1 MNPDQAATFKKETAI
16 NKYFPILSWLILFSG
31 FVLVVLHRFLTAGLQ
46 DVFSETFALSST
58 GFALL
63 SSSYFYLYP
72 LMQIPAGMAIDLFG
86 PRRVVT
92 FSFAAMS
99 LGTLLFA
106 SASAFGHLFWGR
118 VIISFGAAFLWGSLL
133 KIQGIYFSGRVFA
146 FLAGF
151 GAVAASLGIILSGS
165 PFMFGVT
172 RLGWREM
179 MYLLAALTILLLLGN
194 LIFTRIPAC
203 SLKNG
208 KATSSQSNPGYHESK
223 TALAGTLT
231 VLKQKSAWLL
241 FLCHF
246 GIYGP
251 YAAFLGIWSYP
262 FMVGEGG
269 YTISQTSFFITF
281 MGLGYMLGG
290 PVLGHFS
297 DRIGEKRK
305 PVLLISCAFLALST
319 ATLLL
324 LPYFK
329 NEPGYLLYPALFM
342 IGFFTPGLIIS
353 MVLAR
358 ELQNPRYSGVAV
370 GIVNSGGFVGAA
382 AAQLVVGLIM
392 ETGWEGQ
399 SLRGIMIYPWPIYQ
413 QIIIFSTLLL
423 LLALVAIYLVEE
435 KQG

>member
-1 MNPDQAATFKKETAI
+1 MKTEPVVAFTKEAYT
-16 NKYFPILSWLILFSG
+16 NKYFPILSWLVMFFG

-46 DVFSETFALSST
+46 DVFSETFALST
-58 GFALL
+58 AGFAFL

-72 LMQIPAGMAIDLFG
+72 LMQIPAGMAIDFFG
-86 PRRVVT
+86 PRRIVT
-92 FSFAAMS
+92 FSFAAMT

-106 SASAFGHLFWGR
+106 SASGFGHLLWGR

-133 KIQGIYFSGRVFA
+133 KVQGVYFSGRVFA
-146 FLAGF
+146 LLAGF

-165 PFMFGVT
+165 PFMAGVA

-179 MYLLAALTILLLLGN
+179 IYLLAAFSLILLLGN
-194 LIFTRIPAC
+194 LIFTRNPVYISGGCNASPYTGRP
-203 SLKNG
+203 NQTEN
-208 KATSSQSNPGYHESK
+208 KAV
-223 TALAGTLT
+223 LAGTAS

-281 MGLGYMLGG
+281 MGIGYMLGG
-290 PVLGHFS
+290 PVLGHLS

-305 PVLLISCAFLALST
+305 PVLQISCAFLALST
-319 ATLLL
+319 AALLL
-324 LPYFK
+324 LPYLSAQT
-329 NEPGYLLYPALFM
+329 GYLLYPALFM
-342 IGFFTPGLIIS
+342 IGFFTPGLILS

-358 ELQNPRYSGVAV
+358 ELYSPGYSGVAI

-382 AAQLVVGLIM
+382 AAQLIVGVILDH
-392 ETGWEGQ
+392 GWQGQ
-399 SLRGIMIYPWPIYQ
+399 SLEGIPLYPWAVYQ
-413 QIIIFSTLLL
+413 QIIIFSSLLL
-423 LLALVAIYLVEE
+423 LLALLAVNLVEE
-435 KQG
+435 KQT